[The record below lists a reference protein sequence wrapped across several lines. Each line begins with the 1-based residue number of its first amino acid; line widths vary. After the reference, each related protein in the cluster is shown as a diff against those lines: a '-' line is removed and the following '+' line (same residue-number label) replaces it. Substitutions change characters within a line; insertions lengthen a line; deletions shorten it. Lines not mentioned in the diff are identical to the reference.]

1 MLPFTAYG
9 GKALPGRFD
18 EVTDPGGHA
27 RPHWPALLDAFE
39 QLGCEELTRRGA
51 AAERLASA
59 AGFGASTTTDRGDG
73 ADPTPTTPLGNDAG
87 PGHHEV
93 PPRRVDPIPVIFG
106 AHDWQQLQDGINQ
119 RVRLLELVAADLYGE
134 RTLVQRGLLPV
145 DAVLGS
151 AQYLAAAHG
160 WSPAGPRLTRYAADI
175 TRDATGQFLVVE
187 DHTENPVGAGRAL
200 LLRSVLTRLFGVEHR
215 RLRVQPLGPW
225 FDALRSALAE
235 LVPAAAA
242 SPRVALLAPA
252 AAHPDFAE
260 QALLATQLGYN
271 LVEAG
276 DLSVHGGSLYLRAVS
291 GLEPIGVLLRAVP
304 DSALDPLEI
313 VPPSAAGVA
322 GLLQAARRGQLGLSN
337 AVGSGL
343 VGGTRLHRYLPTLCQ
358 SLLGEELLLLSV
370 SAAGE
375 RATTPVF
382 RAGELVADTYAMRL
396 HAVQSS
402 DGVAVLPGGVARSS
416 GGVKDVW
423 VVGYSSAPARIFASA
438 AGVLEPIDLRD
449 SLPCRAAEAL
459 FWLGRNAEHAE
470 SVARCVHVALST
482 FRADPEL
489 ADLDRG
495 AWAQRVI
502 SVLTLLVGDR
512 SVDSAAAAP
521 VWADD
526 GAFGPDGIGLIA
538 RAREALSDR
547 PDGLADTLG
556 HLASNAAT
564 VREFLSTSTWR
575 LMDALLSERSR
586 LTQPTQINGV
596 DLLDLLDRTL
606 ASLAAM
612 AGLMQESVVRGPG
625 WRFFDL
631 GRRLERSRL
640 LVTTLRAAFSVLSPM
655 VVAGAVGEFVLAS
668 TESLVAYR
676 RRYRTDIELESLID
690 LLVVDDRNPRSLAF
704 QVDRIREDLA
714 SLPDRDGLH
723 HEAAVLEQLAGRLPA
738 VRSDHT
744 LEATLHEMDDLLAAL
759 VRGVGHIWFSPRP
772 VGRHVSTEAR

>member
-1 MLPFTAYG
+1 MGHAGGVLPFTAYG
-9 GKALPGRFD
+9 SQARPGQFD
-18 EVTDPGGHA
+18 EVTQSTGPA
-27 RPHWPALLDAFE
+27 RAHWPALLDAFE
-39 QLGCEELTRRGA
+39 QLGTAELTRRGT
-51 AAERLASA
+51 AAERLAAA
-59 AGFGASTTTDRGDG
+59 AGFTVPAVD
-73 ADPTPTTPLGNDAG
+73 ADPGLELR
-87 PGHHEV
+87 EV
-93 PPRRVDPIPVIFG
+93 SARRVDPIPLVFG
-106 AHDWQQLQDGINQ
+106 ADDWNRLQEGITQ
-119 RVRLLELVAADLYGE
+119 RIRLLELVAADLYGE
-134 RTLVQRGLLPV
+134 RSLVSRGLLPV
-145 DAVLGS
+145 DAVLGNS
-151 AQYLAAAHG
+151 QYVAAAHG
-160 WSPAGPRLTRYAADI
+160 WPATGTRLSRYAVDI
-175 TRDATGQFLVVE
+175 TRDASGTFVVLE

-235 LVPAAAA
+235 LVPDAT
-242 SPRVALLAPA
+242 SLRVALLAPSP
-252 AAHPDFAE
+252 AHRDYAE

-271 LVEAG
+271 LVDAA
-276 DLSVHGGSLYLRAVS
+276 DLTVQGGSLYLRAI
-291 GLEPIGVLLRAVP
+291 GGMEPIGVLLRAVP
-304 DSALDPLEI
+304 DRALDPLEI
-313 VPPSAAGVA
+313 VPPKATGVA
-322 GLLQAARRGQLGLSN
+322 GLVQAARRGHLGLSN

-343 VGGTRLHRYLPTLCQ
+343 VGGTHLHPFLPALCQ
-358 SLLGEELLLLSV
+358 ALLGEELLLPST

-375 RATTPVF
+375 RATTPVLQ
-382 RAGELVADTYAMRL
+382 AGELVADTYVVRV
-396 HAVQSS
+396 HAVQSGH
-402 DGVAVLPGGVARSS
+402 GVAVLPGGVARSS

-423 VVGYSSAPARIFASA
+423 VVGDSSAPARTIVAST
-438 AGVLEPIDLRD
+438 AGALNPIDLRD

-470 SVARCVHVALST
+470 NVARCVHVALST

-489 ADLDRG
+489 ADLDGG

-502 SVLTLLVGDR
+502 SVLTLLVGAR
-512 SVDSAAAAP
+512 SVDSAEAP
-521 VWADD
+521 TVWADD
-526 GAFGPDGIGLIA
+526 GAFGPDGVGLVA

-586 LTQPTQINGV
+586 LTRPTQVNGV
-596 DLLDLLDRTL
+596 ELVDLLDRTL
-606 ASLAAM
+606 AALAAM

-640 LVTTLRAAFSVLSPM
+640 LVTTLRAAFSVPSPM

-676 RRYRTDIELESLID
+676 RRYRTDIELESLLD

-714 SLPDRDGLH
+714 SLPDREGLH
-723 HEAAVLEQLAGRLPA
+723 DEAALLEQLAGLLSA
-738 VRSDHT
+738 VRADHR
-744 LEATLHEMDDLLAAL
+744 LEATLVGVDELLAGL
-759 VRGVGHIWFSPRP
+759 VRGVGRTWFAPRP
-772 VGRHVSTEAR
+772 VGRDVSTEAR